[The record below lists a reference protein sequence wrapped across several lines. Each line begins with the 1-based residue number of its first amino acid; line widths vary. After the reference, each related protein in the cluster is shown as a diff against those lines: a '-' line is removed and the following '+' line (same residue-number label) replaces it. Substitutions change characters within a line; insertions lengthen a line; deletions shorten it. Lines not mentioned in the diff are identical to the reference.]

1 MNETATFSLISA
13 VVGWILGNLMARPWT
28 GFLRRKA
35 HGGEEGL
42 QAERALK
49 AAIAELKKP
58 KPRFG
63 ERGDIDRGY
72 PVEA

>member
-1 MNETATFSLISA
+1 MNEPTTLFFAGA

-28 GFLRRKA
+28 GFIRRA
-35 HGGEEGL
+35 ARGGEEGL
-42 QAERALK
+42 QAERELK